1 MIPQLMGVD
10 AQDPPPDRRFRRRE
24 FRSIL
29 ALAWP
34 YRAKL
39 AAGFVCTV
47 IYALCHTASIGGAFP
62 IFKMLLEPEGL
73 SGWVNRSIAGDRL
86 GVDFAQPTDQETTLV
101 SKVHGTSTAS
111 ADGLNRLDVVADPDG
126 HPLTQLFAKLARAEA
141 GTAVSVVV
149 DPNGT
154 RRVVQVTPG
163 PLRLPSRM
171 MRWVATFVPADAG
184 TNAGRLRV
192 LKYLLG
198 ALILLVV
205 VANLFRYLGEV
216 LIATAILRAMMRL
229 RAHLYERT
237 LHLPMSF
244 FAGQPT
250 ADLVTRF
257 VQDVQEIQRG
267 LVTIF
272 GKFVREP
279 LRVVFILGLA
289 LVLDWRITLTMVV
302 VVPLTVALFWAI
314 GRSVKK
320 ANRKL
325 LQGYGAMIGAL
336 TTSLQNLR
344 VVKSFTAEGQ
354 ERKRL
359 TAVDLRMFTQQVKL
373 AKLRAFVGPTIES
386 IAVMA
391 GSFATVWL
399 AGRVL
404 AQELSLTKFVQL
416 GFTLGVLFDPL
427 RKLTDVYVRVQ
438 RATAGA
444 ERIFHVL
451 EQPVEDDP
459 PDARMELK
467 PLERCIEYADVT
479 FTYPGANEPAL
490 REINLSLHRGET
502 VAIVGPNGCGKTTL
516 VSMLLRLYV
525 PDSGKILFDGVDIRR
540 VGLMSLRSQIGLVS
554 QDAVIFDGTPIEN
567 IAYGEANVD
576 EDRAKDAAGRAYADE
591 FIRNIP
597 GGYQASI
604 GERGTT
610 LSGGQR
616 QRLAIARAIYRNA
629 PILIFDEATSQ
640 IDTESEQKIQTALK
654 DFSRGRTTL
663 IIAHRLSTIQFADR
677 IVIMDRG
684 RVMDS
689 GSHRELFDRCPL
701 YRSLCETQF
710 VTEPVSA

>member
-1 MIPQLMGVD
+1 MIPQLMSVD
-10 AQDPPPDRRFRRRE
+10 AQDPRPDSRFRGRE
-24 FRSIL
+24 IRSIL

-39 AAGFVCTV
+39 AAGFACTV

-62 IFKMLLEPEGL
+62 IFKLLLEPEGL
-73 SGWVNRSIAGDRL
+73 AGWAHRSIAGDRL
-86 GVDFAQPTDQETTLV
+86 GVDFAQPTEHETTLV
-101 SKVHGTSTAS
+101 SGIHGTSTTS
-111 ADGLNRLDVVADPDG
+111 PDGLKRLDVVADPEGRPVD
-126 HPLTQLFAKLARAEA
+126 QLLAELARAEA
-141 GTAVSVVV
+141 GTPISVVI

-154 RRVVQVTPG
+154 PRIVQVTPG
-163 PLRLPSRM
+163 PVRLTSRV
-171 MRWVATFVPADAG
+171 MRWLATFVPADTG
-184 TNAGRLRV
+184 TNAGRMRV

-198 ALILLVV
+198 VLILLVV
-205 VANLFRYLGEV
+205 VANVFRYVGEV
-216 LIATAILRAMMRL
+216 LIATAIFRSMMKLRAT
-229 RAHLYERT
+229 LYERT

-279 LRVVFILGLA
+279 LRVFLILGLA
-289 LVLDWRITLTMVV
+289 LALDWRITLTMIVV
-302 VVPLTVALFWAI
+302 APLTVALFWTI

-344 VVKSFTAEGQ
+344 VVKSYTAEGQ
-354 ERKRL
+354 ERERL
-359 TAVDLRMFTQQVKL
+359 TAVDLRMFKQQVTL
-373 AKLRAFVGPTIES
+373 TKLRAFVGPTIET

-391 GSFATVWL
+391 GSLATVWL

-438 RATAGA
+438 RSTAGA
-444 ERIFHVL
+444 ERIFEVL
-451 EQPVEDDP
+451 EQPVEDDA
-459 PDARMELK
+459 PDARLELK
-467 PLERCIEYADVT
+467 PLVRCIEYADVT

-490 REINLSLHRGET
+490 KEINLSLQCGET

-525 PDSGKILFDGVDIRR
+525 PDSGRILFDGVDIRG
-540 VGLMSLRSQIGLVS
+540 VGLRSLRSQIGLVS
-554 QDAVIFDGTPIEN
+554 QDAIIFDGTPIEN
-567 IAYGEANVD
+567 IAYGQANVD
-576 EDRAKDAAGRAYADE
+576 EDRAKDAAGRAFADE

-597 GGYQASI
+597 GGYQARI
-604 GERGTT
+604 GERGST

-616 QRLAIARAIYRNA
+616 QRLAIARAIYRDA
-629 PILIFDEATSQ
+629 PILIFDRAAQQQLAAAE
-640 IDTESEQKIQTALK
+640 
-654 DFSRGRTTL
+654 
-663 IIAHRLSTIQFADR
+663 
-677 IVIMDRG
+677 
-684 RVMDS
+684 
-689 GSHRELFDRCPL
+689 
-701 YRSLCETQF
+701 
-710 VTEPVSA
+710 